1 LVVIAIIAILIGLL
15 VPAVQKVREA
25 ADRAQ
30 RRGKRCRI
38 VKDVL
43 RNTKEGDS
51 DSVMEAACGLHNL
64 RVKNRKRPLKR

>member
-1 LVVIAIIAILIGLL
+1 MARIRVRVEHAIAG
-15 VPAVQKVREA
+15 V
-25 ADRAQ
+25 
-30 RRGKRCRI
+30 KRCRI
-38 VKDVL
+38 VKDVF